1 MRNHLT
7 WFVLLLLLLP
17 TTTAAAQGWYLM
29 LPPITPAKNALLAP
43 QVETRAPLSEWRQDE
58 TFESVE
64 ECQMYRDEWFDVKRH
79 LADYWL
85 KNEPTAHAE
94 AYKFNL
100 WRGEVHDGQAAMVAY
115 GSGLCIASNDP
126 RLAPLR

>member
-1 MRNHLT
+1 MRKHLT
-7 WFVLLLLLLP
+7 WFVPLLLLLP
-17 TTTAAAQGWYLM
+17 TTTAAQGVVLEAAAYK
-29 LPPITPAKNALLAP
+29 ARQNALLAP

-64 ECQMYRDEWFDVKRH
+64 ECQMYPDEWFDVKRH
-79 LADYWL
+79 LADSWL

-100 WRGEVHDGQAAMVAY
+100 WRGERHDAQAARVA
-115 GSGLCIASNDP
+115 
-126 RLAPLR
+126 

>member
-1 MRNHLT
+1 MVRALAPPPSDDDDGAGV
-7 WFVLLLLLLP
+7 VLD
-17 TTTAAAQGWYLM
+17 AAAYKARQ
-29 LPPITPAKNALLAP
+29 NALLAP

-94 AYKFNL
+94 AYRFNL
-100 WRGEVHDGQAAMVAY
+100 WRGELHDAQAAMVAY